1 MNPLSLARAALVG
14 AAALAAVLGGMLA
27 VSTPVRLPR
36 LEPLPRNRAAG
47 WFLGCIALAMCVPH
61 AAVVAPDF
69 LLPLLSPVVRSAP
82 YFLLPFLS
90 PVALAAPWICAFY
103 VDNPTAR
110 AVGGLM
116 ILRAY
121 EVVHRTFECRFFG
134 APVCAAAAW
143 LFGLAGIWLSG
154 YPSAMRDALRLA
166 ARRRGFRI
174 GAACGFGVLALLFA
188 AAAVVGRGAAR

>member
-1 MNPLSLARAALVG
+1 MNPLFMARFVLG
-14 AAALAAVLGGMLA
+14 IAAAIAAVQGVLLWI
-27 VSTPVRLPR
+27 STPERLPR

-47 WFLGCIALAMCVPH
+47 LILGYIALVMCVPH
-61 AAVVAPDF
+61 AEVVSPDF
-69 LLPLLSPVVRSAP
+69 LV
-82 YFLLPFLS
+82 PFLW
-90 PVALAAPWICAFY
+90 PIALIAPWVCAFY

-116 ILRAY
+116 ILLAY